1 MGFKLSKNLDKRL
14 HGMSVPVEAHF
25 KKETETIDAYGPE
38 KTPDSWE
45 KKGRRE
51 EVKDSKFKV
60 SQWRKDDNKKKSQ
73 I

>member
-38 KTPDSWE
+38 KTPDS
-45 KKGRRE
+45 
-51 EVKDSKFKV
+51 
-60 SQWRKDDNKKKSQ
+60 
-73 I
+73 